1 MKIIYLYLFVHFDES
16 GAFYSIIMYSIV
28 VPKIIRKRFSKKCS
42 PIFYHPYKFNYYYWD
57 CIVLY
62 LFWFTKENV
71 YYMNYQL
78 PPRCCSFKRNT
89 NDSSL
94 DAHTRL
100 KWNLLWAILGWLFYL
115 LWFLL
120 RNCLHVAFIW
130 HCWSGWYGIFLYNFV
145 SCSMITEI
153 GITKKISCLF
163 LNKTLYLFTMGIL
176 S

>member
-1 MKIIYLYLFVHFDES
+1 MLVYKIIVRNVYFFVHVDES

-78 PPRCCSFKRNT
+78 PPRWCTFRRNT
-89 NDSSL
+89 NESSL
-94 DAHTRL
+94 DAHTRSN
-100 KWNLLWAILGWLFYL
+100 WNLLEAILGWLFL
-115 LWFLL
+115 
-120 RNCLHVAFIW
+120 
-130 HCWSGWYGIFLYNFV
+130 S
-145 SCSMITEI
+145 SMIPFEELLACCFYMALLI
-153 GITKKISCLF
+153 RMVWYISF
-163 LNKTLYLFTMGIL
+163 
-176 S
+176 